1 MENNHATLASSPPHA
16 SEMCAVK
23 RRIVIVED
31 HPITRRGVIALIS
44 QESDLEVCGEADNA
58 PKAIDLIR
66 TTQPDLAIIDISL
79 KNVSGIELMK
89 NIKSLMPDLP
99 LLVMTMHE
107 ESLYAER
114 ALRAGAR
121 GYVMKH
127 EGPTQIIAA
136 IRAVLKNEL
145 FLSETMKEMMLDRL
159 VNKRRGDDS
168 MFAIDS
174 LTDREMEVFQLIGTG
189 FSTRQIAT
197 TLNLSSKTVDSH
209 RDHLKLKLRLESGA
223 ELVRT
228 AVQWM
233 KTEHVK

>member
-1 MENNHATLASSPPHA
+1 MENTPASIAFPPP
-16 SEMCAVK
+16 SKTSAVK

-31 HPITRRGVIALIS
+31 HPITRRGVMALIAG
-44 QESDLEVCGEADNA
+44 EPDLEVCGETDSA
-58 PKAIDLIR
+58 PKALDLIR
-66 TTQPDLAIIDISL
+66 STQPDLAIIDISL

-89 NIKSLMPDLP
+89 NIKSVMPELP

-136 IRAVLKNEL
+136 IRTVLNNEL

-233 KTEHVK
+233 KTEYVR

>member
-1 MENNHATLASSPPHA
+1 MENTHATLSRPPQL

-44 QESDLEVCGEADNA
+44 HEADLEVCGEADTA

-66 TTQPDLAIIDISL
+66 QTQPDLAIIDISL

-89 NIKSLMPDLP
+89 NIKSLMPELP

-145 FLSETMKEMMLDRL
+145 FLSESMKEMMLDRL

>member
-1 MENNHATLASSPPHA
+1 
-16 SEMCAVK
+16 MCAVK

-31 HPITRRGVIALIS
+31 HPITRRGVMALIAR
-44 QESDLEVCGEADNA
+44 EPDLEVCGETDSA
-58 PKAIDLIR
+58 PKALDLIR
-66 TTQPDLAIIDISL
+66 TTLPDLAIIDISL

-89 NIKSLMPDLP
+89 NIKSLVPELP

-127 EGPTQIIAA
+127 EGPAQIIAA
-136 IRAVLKNEL
+136 IRTVLKNEL

-189 FSTRQIAT
+189 FSTRQIAS

-233 KTEHVK
+233 KTEHVR

>member
-1 MENNHATLASSPPHA
+1 MSPPL
-16 SEMCAVK
+16 
-23 RRIVIVED
+23 RILIADD
-31 HPITRRGVIALIS
+31 HPLFRGGLRALLESIS
-44 QESDLEVCGEADNA
+44 DTEVVGEAATGEEAVNA
-58 PKAIDLIR
+58 AR
-66 TTQPDLAIIDISL
+66 
-79 KNVSGIELMK
+79 
-89 NIKSLMPDLP
+89 SLMPDVVVMDINMPGLNGIDATRRIVEETNHVNV
-99 LLVMTMHE
+99 LVMTMHE

-127 EGPTQIIAA
+127 EGLTQIISA
-136 IRAVLKNEL
+136 IRAVLNNEL
-145 FLSETMKEMMLDRL
+145 FLSESMKEMMLDRL

-189 FSTRQIAT
+189 FSTRQIAS

-209 RDHLKLKLRLESGA
+209 RDHLKLKLRLDSGA